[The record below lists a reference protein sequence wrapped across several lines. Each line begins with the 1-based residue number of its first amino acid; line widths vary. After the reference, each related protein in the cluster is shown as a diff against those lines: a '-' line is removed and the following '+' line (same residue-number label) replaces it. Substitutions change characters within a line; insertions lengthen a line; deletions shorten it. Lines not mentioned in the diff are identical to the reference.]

1 MNILDF
7 DKWYCAV
14 NEGFKAD
21 VNNDDENTK
30 KDEIEVE
37 APNEGNDIV
46 YTVDGDSVKTKKKI
60 VSKDDK
66 GNIIETK
73 YSDEIEIDDIKLK
86 KDVIN
91 AVDAIDDIKQRER
104 AKEILRLTGGDDTN
118 IKKDI
123 IKIFDDPNSKFIRR
137 RQTTE
142 NGGTIEY
149 KLFDIIKNENED
161 FWDTKGEY
169 CYINIKDIDKKYGKN
184 EEEIDTK
191 EMYNITSVKTVG
203 RGEYLLPLLYHDVY
217 KEQVYGQ
224 NKYNH
229 DKFSIGDNF
238 IYKNDTNEDKYF
250 LEVKAPNAVL
260 PFIISDKLRKNN
272 KIIKYNEN
280 DNTIKDNYKT
290 AIATSFLTYAKKQ
303 NKNRKDLYFCIF
315 NEDDNKT
322 PIGMLFINLSNISD
336 DDIDPNNTPKTD
348 NDIIE
353 KIKNLIDVDIN
364 DNTSSKATFKYTLKC
379 DKNNEPIIKCNI
391 HKDYI
396 KQNKK
401 DKMKEESLILSRDNF
416 INEYYTN
423 K

>member
-1 MNILDF
+1 MFEEVTLTEALELFNTNDAKLLVMSVETCTATIDYVPYLQIAQAKGRYTTYYLDL
-7 DKWYCAV
+7 
-14 NEGFKAD
+14 N
-21 VNNDDENTK
+21 
-30 KDEIEVE
+30 
-37 APNEGNDIV
+37 
-46 YTVDGDSVKTKKKI
+46 S
-60 VSKDDK
+60 
-66 GNIIETK
+66 
-73 YSDEIEIDDIKLK
+73 ID
-86 KDVIN
+86 
-91 AVDAIDDIKQRER
+91 
-104 AKEILRLTGGDDTN
+104 T
-118 IKKDI
+118 
-123 IKIFDDPNSKFIRR
+123 
-137 RQTTE
+137 TTE
-142 NGGTIEY
+142 EF
-149 KLFDIIKNENED
+149 KLFQEKLNLEYSFYVNVDKFSAFMSNTPQTVIIKN
-161 FWDTKGEY
+161 
-169 CYINIKDIDKKYGKN
+169 
-184 EEEIDTK
+184 
-191 EMYNITSVKTVG
+191 
-203 RGEYLLPLLYHDVY
+203 

-280 DNTIKDNYKT
+280 DDTIKDNYKT